1 MICPL
6 GTEVI
11 FEPRQ
16 FMYQILHVLMI
27 FSGSINLIAFAFKGM
42 LKITV
47 CFKVHLLISSNLAI
61 VIILDFKK
69 LTEL

>member
-6 GTEVI
+6 GTEVV

-16 FMYQILHVLMI
+16 FLYQILHVLI

-42 LKITV
+42 LKIAV

-61 VIILDFKK
+61 VIILGFKEM
-69 LTEL
+69 TEL

>member
-6 GTEVI
+6 GTEVR
-11 FEPRQ
+11 FELRQ
-16 FMYQILHVLMI
+16 FLYQILHVLMI
-27 FSGSINLIAFAFKGM
+27 FSGSINLIAFAFKDM

-61 VIILDFKK
+61 VMILGFEELTK
-69 LTEL
+69 L

>member
-6 GTEVI
+6 GTEVV

-16 FMYQILHVLMI
+16 FLYQILRVLI
-27 FSGSINLIAFAFKGM
+27 FSGSINLIAFDFKGM

-61 VIILDFKK
+61 VIILGFKEM
-69 LTEL
+69 TEL

>member
-6 GTEVI
+6 GTEVV

-16 FMYQILHVLMI
+16 FLYQILHVLI

-42 LKITV
+42 LKITA

-61 VIILDFKK
+61 VIILGFKEI
-69 LTEL
+69 TEL

>member
-6 GTEVI
+6 GTEVV

-16 FMYQILHVLMI
+16 FLYQILHVLI

-61 VIILDFKK
+61 VIILGFKEM
-69 LTEL
+69 TEI

>member
-1 MICPL
+1 
-6 GTEVI
+6 
-11 FEPRQ
+11 
-16 FMYQILHVLMI
+16 MYQILHVLMI

-47 CFKVHLLISSNLAI
+47 CFKVHVLISSNLAI
-61 VIILDFKK
+61 VIILGFKK

>member
-6 GTEVI
+6 GTEVV

-16 FMYQILHVLMI
+16 FLYQILHVLI

-61 VIILDFKK
+61 VIILGFKEM
-69 LTEL
+69 TEL